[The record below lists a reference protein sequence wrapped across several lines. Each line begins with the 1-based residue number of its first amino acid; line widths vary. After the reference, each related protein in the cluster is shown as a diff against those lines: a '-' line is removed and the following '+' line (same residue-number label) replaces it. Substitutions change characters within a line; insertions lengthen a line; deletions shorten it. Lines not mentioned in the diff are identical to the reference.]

1 MPTYGNTQFK
11 SVNPGSGGILIH
23 FTGSGTSTD
32 DTASQ
37 CNVSIEDCFGNN
49 RTADIA
55 NLTKITISNTAGNN
69 IDLNVV
75 NGTAYSTHYNFDI
88 SPDVYFPSESI
99 TTASCAE
106 VSFDPSPFIDFSN
119 NEYNATIN
127 NTEQDRTSQYIFNID
142 SQRSGSTS
150 RPLNYQQI
158 IDGTAV
164 TASVQDSFYTDS
176 GIINAR
182 FDGSETTE
190 AQYGISPALAGN
202 SFQGILFPSDTDDVQ
217 IASSSKDSNLYKDFI
232 FTLDKS
238 FAYAANQPRSLV
250 TLSGSINTLTPNARY
265 LHVNDDTF
273 NVRSQI
279 LGTANSGYI
288 HISGSALGTH
298 HHALADQKGRLFSNF
313 NSFESGE
320 PFLIKNSLADWEFIQ
335 SNGTFATTFG
345 STPISGSVTH
355 PFTQI
360 FIQTGSRR
368 YPSYDKDKG
377 PFVSYNN
384 RIGGATGSANSFR
397 INYAT
402 SVLGDTWQIY
412 KLIGDS
418 IYEANNNQIALV
430 TDKKLLVVDTGDI
443 LYIDSRGQVIWNI
456 GNVNLI

>member
-1 MPTYGNTQFK
+1 MPTYGPSEFK
-11 SVNPGSGGILIH
+11 SVDPGSGQILIH

-49 RTADIA
+49 RTADIV
-55 NLTKITISNTAGNN
+55 NLTKITISNTAGDD
-69 IDLNVV
+69 IDLNVI

-88 SPDVYFPSESI
+88 DPDVYFPSESI
-99 TTASCAE
+99 TVNSCLDTT
-106 VSFDPSPFIDFSN
+106 FDPSPFLDFSN
-119 NEYNATIN
+119 NQYNATLN
-127 NTEQDRTSQYIFNID
+127 NTEKDRTSQYIFNID

-176 GIINAR
+176 GIINGR
-182 FDGSETTE
+182 FDGTETTK

-202 SFQGILFPSDTDDVQ
+202 SFQGILFPSDTEDVQ

-232 FTLDKS
+232 FTLDKH
-238 FAYAANQPRSLV
+238 FTYAANQPRSLV
-250 TLSGSINTLTPNARY
+250 TISGSINTLTPNARY
-265 LHVNDDTF
+265 LHVNDDSF
-273 NVRSQI
+273 NVRAQI
-279 LGTANSGYI
+279 LGTANTGYI

-313 NSFESGE
+313 DSFTSGE
-320 PFLIKNSLADWEFIQ
+320 PFLIKNGGSDWEFIQ
-335 SNGTFATTFG
+335 SNGTFATDFG
-345 STPISGSVTH
+345 TVSGSVTH

-360 FIQTGSRR
+360 FIQTGSRK

-384 RIGGATGSANSFR
+384 RNNTNTHR
-397 INYAT
+397 INNTT
-402 SVLGDTWQIY
+402 SVFGDSWQIY

-418 IYEANNNQIALV
+418 IFEADGNQIGLV

-443 LYIDSRGQVIWNI
+443 LYIDSRGQAIWNI